1 MTANTVPFFRADSG
15 WDAFKVFFDQSP
27 DGSLILSDGMFVECN
42 PAAVTMLGY
51 PDKSCII
58 GKHPLALSPSVQAD
72 GVPSAEKS
80 QRMMAIALR
89 EGSCRFDWL
98 HTRADGADIWVE
110 VVLTRLFFC
119 EKELLHVAW
128 RDAVEKK
135 RTQQALES
143 RLIALDV
150 ADEPAKEVNFCDLF
164 DIESIQSIQD
174 AFAQATG
181 VASIITLPD
190 GTPITRPSNFC
201 RLCNDVIRKTERG
214 FSNCCKS
221 DAAIGKYNE
230 FAPIIQPC
238 LSGGLWDA
246 GSSITVGG
254 RHVASWLIGQVRNEE
269 LDEENILKYADV
281 IGADRQ
287 KFADAL
293 REVPVMSK
301 ERFEKISRTLFL
313 FASELSQKAF
323 LNVQQAR
330 TIRKNQMT
338 EAALRDSEERFR
350 ALFQTMTEGVALH
363 DVIYN
368 SDGKAVDYRLIMVN
382 PAYTRHTGL
391 SLPPHGENL
400 ATQIYGTD
408 EPPYLDVFAKVAS
421 TGEPYSFELF
431 FVPLNRHFSVSVIS
445 PRIGQFATV
454 FEDITDR
461 LRKNKELQEKNEEM
475 SRFTYAVSHDLKS
488 PLVTIMTFLGY
499 LKQDILKNDSATIEK
514 DLGFINKAAEK
525 MSKLLDELLQ
535 LSRIGRK
542 INPHVEMALSDVVHD
557 ALDIVAGRIA
567 AKQVQIKESYGK
579 LRLVGD
585 RPRITEVFQNLIDNA
600 VKYMSDRSDPLIEIG
615 HEIREFEIIIFVR
628 DNGIGVDSRH
638 LPKLFGL
645 FEKLNPGTEG
655 TGIGLALV
663 KRIIEVHGGRIW
675 VESEGPG
682 KGSIFRLTF
691 PGIKIVDEKQEE

>member
-1 MTANTVPFFRADSG
+1 MAVDTMPFYLG
-15 WDAFKVFFDQSP
+15 NPVLDAFKVFFDQSP
-27 DGSLILSDGMFVECN
+27 DGSLILSGGIFVECN
-42 PAAVTMLGY
+42 PAAVSMLGY
-51 PDKSCII
+51 SDKSCII
-58 GKHPLALSPSVQAD
+58 GKNPLAISPLAQAD

-80 QRMMAIALR
+80 QRMMAEALR
-89 EGSCRFDWL
+89 EGCCRFDWL
-98 HTRADGADIWVE
+98 HTRADGGDIWIE
-110 VVLTRLFFC
+110 VVLTRLSSC
-119 EKELLHVAW
+119 DQNYIHVSW

-135 RTQQALES
+135 RTQQALED
-143 RLIALDV
+143 RLIALDI
-150 ADEPAKEVNFCDLF
+150 ADEPAKEVNFYDLF
-164 DIESIQSIQD
+164 DVESIQTVQD

-201 RLCNDVIRKTERG
+201 RLCNDVIRKTEKG

-221 DAAIGKYNE
+221 DAAIGRYSQ

-254 RHVASWLIGQVRNEE
+254 RHLASWLIGQVRNEE
-269 LDEENILKYADV
+269 LDEEKMMEYADV
-281 IGADRQ
+281 IGADPL
-287 KFADAL
+287 KFAEAL
-293 REVPVMSK
+293 REVPVMSR
-301 ERFEKISRTLFL
+301 ERFEQISRTLFL

-330 TIRKNQMT
+330 TIRQNQRT
-338 EAALRDSEERFR
+338 EAALRSSEERFR

-363 DVIYN
+363 EVIYN
-368 SDGKAVDYRLIMVN
+368 ADGKAVDYRLVMVN

-391 SLPPHGENL
+391 VLPPHGENL

-408 EPPYLDVFAKVAS
+408 EPPYLDVFSKVAS

-445 PRIGQFATV
+445 PCIGQFATV

-499 LKQDILKNDSATIEK
+499 LKQDLVKNDTATIEK
-514 DLGFINKAAEK
+514 DLGFINKAADK

-542 INPHVEMALSDVVHD
+542 TNPQVEMSLKDVVRD
-557 ALDIVAGRIA
+557 ALDMVAGRIA
-567 AKQVQIKESYGK
+567 GKRVQIKESYGK
-579 LRLVGD
+579 LQLVGD
-585 RPRITEVFQNLIDNA
+585 RPRIAEVFQNLIDNA
-600 VKYMSDRSDPLIEIG
+600 VKYMSDRPDPLVEIG
-615 HEIREFEIIIFVR
+615 HEVSEFEVIIFVR
-628 DNGIGVDSRH
+628 DNGIGIDSRH

-663 KRIIEVHGGRIW
+663 KRIIEVHGGRVW

-682 KGSIFRLTF
+682 KGSIFRFTF
-691 PGIKIVDEKQEE
+691 PGIKIMDGKQEE